1 MFKGTTILAIKHR
14 GKVAISGDGQISIG
28 NTIMK
33 NNTIKIRKLY
43 DSKILTGF
51 AGASADAITLFE
63 KFEKKIEELHG
74 NLPKAVISL
83 AKEWRTD
90 KILRKLEAIL
100 IVADKKHIFIVSGTG
115 DIIEPDDNIAAIGS
129 GGPYA
134 LAAAKALVK
143 YSKLSAYEI
152 ALESLKIAASICIY
166 TNDRIVVEKL

>member
-1 MFKGTTILAIKHR
+1 MFKGTTILAIKH
-14 GKVAISGDGQISIG
+14 KDEVAISGDGQISIG
-28 NTIMK
+28 DTIMK
-33 NNTIKIRKLY
+33 NNTKKIRKLY
-43 DSKILTGF
+43 NDKILTGF
-51 AGASADAITLFE
+51 AGASADAMTLFE
-63 KFEKKIEELHG
+63 KFENKIDELHG

-100 IVADKKHIFIVSGTG
+100 IVADKKNMFIVSGTG

-134 LAAAKALVK
+134 LAAARALVK
-143 YSKLSAYEI
+143 FSNLSAYEI

-166 TNDRIVVEKL
+166 TNDKITAEKL

>member
-43 DSKILTGF
+43 DDKVLTGF

-63 KFEKKIEELHG
+63 KFERKIEELHG

-143 YSKLSAYEI
+143 YSNLSAYEI

-166 TNDRIVVEKL
+166 TNDKIVVEKL

>member
-1 MFKGTTILAIKHR
+1 MFKGTTILAIKHK
-14 GKVAISGDGQISIG
+14 GETAISGDGQISIG

-43 DSKILTGF
+43 EDKVLTGF

-63 KFEKKIEELHG
+63 KFEKKINEFHG

-100 IVADKKHIFIVSGTG
+100 IVADKEKIFVVSGTG
-115 DIIEPDDNIAAIGS
+115 DIIEPDDDIAAIGS

-134 LAAAKALVK
+134 LAAARALVK

-166 TNDRIVVEKL
+166 TNDKIVAEKL

>member
-1 MFKGTTILAIKHR
+1 MFKGTTILAIKHK
-14 GKVAISGDGQISIG
+14 GETAISGDGQISMG

-43 DSKILTGF
+43 DDKVLTGF

-63 KFEKKIEELHG
+63 KFEKKINEFHG

-100 IVADKKHIFIVSGTG
+100 IVADKEKIFVVSGTG
-115 DIIEPDDNIAAIGS
+115 DIIEPDDGIAAIGS

-134 LAAAKALVK
+134 LAAARALIQ

-152 ALESLKIAASICIY
+152 ASSICIY
-166 TNDRIVVEKL
+166 TNDKIVAEKL

>member
-1 MFKGTTILAIKHR
+1 VFKGTTILAIKHK
-14 GKVAISGDGQISIG
+14 GETAISGDGQISMG

-33 NNTIKIRKLY
+33 NNTIKIRKIY
-43 DSKILTGF
+43 EDKVLTGF

-63 KFEKKIEELHG
+63 KFETKINEFHG

-100 IVADKKHIFIVSGTG
+100 IVADKEKIFVVSGTG
-115 DIIEPDDNIAAIGS
+115 DIIEPDDDIAAIGS

-166 TNDRIVVEKL
+166 TNDKITVEKL

>member
-100 IVADKKHIFIVSGTG
+100 IVANKKNIFIVSGTG
-115 DIIEPDDNIAAIGS
+115 DIIEPDDNIAAIGA

-143 YSKLSAYEI
+143 YSNLSAYEI

-166 TNDRIVVEKL
+166 TNDKIVVEKL

>member
-43 DSKILTGF
+43 DDKVLTGF

-143 YSKLSAYEI
+143 YSKLSAHEI

-166 TNDRIVVEKL
+166 TNDKIVVEKL

>member
-1 MFKGTTILAIKHR
+1 MFKGTTILAIKHK
-14 GKVAISGDGQISIG
+14 GETAISGDGQISMS

-33 NNTIKIRKLY
+33 NNTIKIRKIY
-43 DSKILTGF
+43 EDKVLTGF

-63 KFEKKIEELHG
+63 KFETKINEFHG

-100 IVADKKHIFIVSGTG
+100 IVADKEKIFVVSGTG
-115 DIIEPDDNIAAIGS
+115 DIIEPDDGIAAIGS

-166 TNDRIVVEKL
+166 TNDKIVVEKL

>member
-63 KFEKKIEELHG
+63 KFERKIEELHG

-143 YSKLSAYEI
+143 YSNLSAYEI

-166 TNDRIVVEKL
+166 TNAKIVVEKL

>member
-1 MFKGTTILAIKHR
+1 MFKGTTILAIKHK
-14 GKVAISGDGQISIG
+14 GGTSISGDGQISIG

-43 DSKILTGF
+43 DDKVLTGF

-63 KFEKKIEELHG
+63 KFEKKINEAHG

-100 IVADKKHIFIVSGTG
+100 IVADKEHIFIVSGTG

-143 YSKLSAYEI
+143 YSNLSAYEI

-166 TNDRIVVEKL
+166 TNDKITVKKL

>member
-14 GKVAISGDGQISIG
+14 SEVAISGDGQISIG

-43 DSKILTGF
+43 DDKVLTGF

-63 KFEKKIEELHG
+63 KFEKKINELHG

-100 IVADKKHIFIVSGTG
+100 IVADKEHIFIVSGTG
-115 DIIEPDDNIAAIGS
+115 DIIEPDDNIAAIGA

-143 YSKLSAYEI
+143 YSNLSAYEI
-152 ALESLKIAASICIY
+152 ALESLQIAASICIY
-166 TNDRIVVEKL
+166 TNDKIAVEKL

>member
-1 MFKGTTILAIKHR
+1 MFRGTTILAIKHR

-43 DSKILTGF
+43 DNKILTGF

-115 DIIEPDDNIAAIGS
+115 DIIEPDDNVAAIGS

-134 LAAAKALVK
+134 LAAAKAMVK
-143 YSKLSAYEI
+143 YSNLPADEI

-166 TNDRIVVEKL
+166 TNNKITVEKL

>member
-1 MFKGTTILAIKHR
+1 MFKGTTILAIKHK
-14 GKVAISGDGQISIG
+14 GEVAISGDGQISMG
-28 NTIMK
+28 STIMK
-33 NNTIKIRKLY
+33 NNTKKIRKLY
-43 DSKILTGF
+43 DDKVLTGF
-51 AGASADAITLFE
+51 AGASADAMTLFE

-90 KILRKLEAIL
+90 KMLRKLEAIL
-100 IVADKKHIFIVSGTG
+100 IVADKKHIFVVSGTG

-134 LAAAKALVK
+134 FAAAKALVK
-143 YSKLSAYEI
+143 YSNLTAHEI

-166 TNDRIVVEKL
+166 TNDKISVDKL